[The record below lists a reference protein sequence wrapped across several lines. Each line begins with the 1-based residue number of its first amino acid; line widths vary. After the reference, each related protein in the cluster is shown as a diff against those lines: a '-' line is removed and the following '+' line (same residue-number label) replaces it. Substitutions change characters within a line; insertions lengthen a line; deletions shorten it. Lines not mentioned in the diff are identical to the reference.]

1 MYVGRNGVLAL
12 AVVATVLLL
21 AGLMPAYLFKSAPIP
36 NEAEFH
42 WVNAQEAIAA
52 REFPQALAHL
62 TSCLQSCPFN
72 VETHFLMARTCRRAG
87 RLQDW
92 KTHLE
97 QAAVL
102 RWPRTQINLEQ
113 QLQRAQVGDLW
124 QVEDALMDRLNRR
137 PPEQV
142 VILEALVNG
151 LMVNDRLVDVLE
163 ITTTWIEEFPEDW
176 VPLIYRGN
184 ARLRLNGKT
193 DEVIQDFRRVLELK
207 PDDAEAHL
215 SLAMVLAN
223 NGDVR
228 GALPHFQASSGRL
241 SEDPRV
247 LFGLAYCQHSLGQSS
262 EARTT
267 LRQLFAAN
275 KDHAAGFFLQAK
287 IEVVEEH
294 PEPAYAWLK
303 KADNLAP
310 KEVDVT
316 NALMQV
322 CRQLGK
328 IQEADKYQRLLEEI
342 RARDAELDRLVTA
355 LKSRPEDA
363 ALRFQLG
370 MACIKLGRNTEATH
384 WFQGILWKDPGHLPT
399 LNALADFYEKN
410 GNPKM
415 ADHYR
420 RKVESAH
427 RQGVANTPEGSPR
440 KKILERD

>member
-12 AVVATVLLL
+12 AAVATVLLL
-21 AGLMPAYLFKSAPIP
+21 AGLIPGYFFKSAPIP

-42 WVNAQEAIAA
+42 WIHAQEAIAG
-52 REFPQALAHL
+52 REFTQALAHL
-62 TSCLQSCPFN
+62 TNCLQSCPFN
-72 VETHFLMARTCRRAG
+72 AETHFLMARTCRRTG
-87 RLQDW
+87 QLSLW
-92 KTHLE
+92 KKHLE

-102 RWPRTQINLEQ
+102 HWPRTQIDFEQ

-124 QVEDALMDRLNRR
+124 QVEDALMDRLNTR

-151 LMVNDRLVDVLE
+151 LMANDRLVDVIE
-163 ITTTWIEEFPEDW
+163 VTTTWIEEFPEDW
-176 VPLIYRGN
+176 LPLIYRGN

-193 DEVIQDFRRVLELK
+193 EEVIDDFSRVLEHK
-207 PDDAEAHL
+207 PDNAEAHL

-223 NGDVR
+223 NGDVGR
-228 GALPHFQASSGRL
+228 ALPHFQASSGRL

-247 LFGLAYCQHSLGQSS
+247 LFGLAYCQYSLGQSS

-275 KDHAAGFFLQAK
+275 KDHAAGYYLQAK
-287 IEVVEEH
+287 IELAEES
-294 PEPAYAWLK
+294 PEQAYQWLK

-316 NALMQV
+316 NALMLV

-328 IQEADKYQRLLEEI
+328 TQEADKYRRLLNEI
-342 RARDAELDRLVTA
+342 QKRDAELDRLATA

-370 MACIKLGRNTEATH
+370 RACLKLGRDGEATH

-399 LNALADFYEKN
+399 LNALANFYEKK
-410 GNPKM
+410 GNRKM

-420 RKVESAH
+420 RKAAIASGP
-427 RQGVANTPEGSPR
+427 GVAKTPEDSLR
-440 KKILERD
+440 K